1 MSKADYSFF
10 FPFRVRYS
18 ETDKQGIV
26 FNAHYLT
33 YFDTA
38 IYEYCRTLPFDF
50 QENLNQ
56 SGADFH
62 TVHVDLDFQA
72 PAGFDNEIEAHVK
85 TIKMG
90 RSSLKFEVAVYHK
103 KGDAYLAKGSVVWVY
118 VDQNTHRATALPKHL
133 VERLEAREGIN
144 LRSPH

>member
-38 IYEYCRTLPFDF
+38 IYEYFRTLPFDF
-50 QENLNQ
+50 QENLDQ

-62 TVHVDLDFQA
+62 TVHVDLDFHA
-72 PAGFDNEIEAHVK
+72 PAGFDDEIEAHVK
-85 TIKMG
+85 TIKIG

-103 KGDAYLAKGSVVWVY
+103 QGRNSLAVPS
-118 VDQNTHRATALPKHL
+118 LPIYRYYFFQPASS
-133 VERLEAREGIN
+133 RLP
-144 LRSPH
+144 LWP